1 MTAQELAVWIAS
13 LIASPLTQLIKKK
26 LGWSGWKALWL
37 FFAVSCVLAFIAQ
50 VLTTELSL
58 PAVVEDFWQIHFNGE
73 FILLI
78 SRKLLKLLSIPSAG

>member
-50 VLTTELSL
+50 VLT
-58 PAVVEDFWQIHFNGE
+58 WQEN
-73 FILLI
+73 L
-78 SRKLLKLLSIPSAG
+78 